1 MNSAIFYGSYI
12 TSPAL
17 ICQAQYA
24 ILFTRKVYIV
34 HIYEVISLD
43 GFEKR
48 RNDKK
53 KAITQTALELFDQ
66 YGFDKVT
73 VTEIADK
80 AHVSKVSIYNFFE
93 SKDNLRRI
101 IVKDML
107 DESIRKLKAL
117 VEEDGDFT
125 EKIEEYIQIRT
136 WYYGKYSLKFFF
148 DAVENDPELRQ
159 YLDDFKAYNKKLV
172 MEFIDKGKQSGIF
185 TPDASDSAIEICI
198 DMIQT
203 YLVHNKEIRN
213 RFEHNPGLAREVN
226 MLFLDGLIRGK
237 EIGKA

>member
-1 MNSAIFYGSYI
+1 M
-12 TSPAL
+12 
-17 ICQAQYA
+17 
-24 ILFTRKVYIV
+24 
-34 HIYEVISLD
+34 D

-48 RNDKK
+48 RNEKK
-53 KAITQTALELFDQ
+53 KAIKQAALELFDLF
-66 YGFDKVT
+66 GFDKVT

-101 IVKDML
+101 IIKDMM
-107 DESIRKLKAL
+107 DGNTEKIRAL
-117 VEEDGDFT
+117 IEKDGNFVG
-125 EKIEEYIQIRT
+125 KIEEYIQIRT
-136 WYYGKYSLKFFF
+136 WYFGKYSLQFFF
-148 DAVENDPELRQ
+148 DAVESDPELRQ
-159 YLDDFKAYNKKLV
+159 YLDDFNAYNKRLV
-172 MEFIDKGKQSGIF
+172 MEFIDKGKRSGIF
-185 TPDASDSAIEICI
+185 TPDASDSAIEVCI

-203 YLVHNKEIRN
+203 YLVHNKESRN

>member
-1 MNSAIFYGSYI
+1 
-12 TSPAL
+12 
-17 ICQAQYA
+17 
-24 ILFTRKVYIV
+24 
-34 HIYEVISLD
+34 LD

-48 RNDKK
+48 RNEKK
-53 KAITQTALELFDQ
+53 KAIKQAALELFDLF
-66 YGFDKVT
+66 GFDKVT

-101 IVKDML
+101 IIKDMM
-107 DESIRKLKAL
+107 DGNTEKIRAL
-117 VEEDGDFT
+117 IEKDGNFVG
-125 EKIEEYIQIRT
+125 KIEEYIQIRT
-136 WYYGKYSLKFFF
+136 WYFGKYSLRFFF
-148 DAVENDPELRQ
+148 EAVESDPELRQ
-159 YLDDFKAYNKKLV
+159 YLDDFNAYNKRLV
-172 MEFIDKGKQSGIF
+172 MEFIDKGKRSGIF
-185 TPDASDSAIEICI
+185 TPDASDSAIEVCI

-203 YLVHNKEIRN
+203 YLVHNKESRN